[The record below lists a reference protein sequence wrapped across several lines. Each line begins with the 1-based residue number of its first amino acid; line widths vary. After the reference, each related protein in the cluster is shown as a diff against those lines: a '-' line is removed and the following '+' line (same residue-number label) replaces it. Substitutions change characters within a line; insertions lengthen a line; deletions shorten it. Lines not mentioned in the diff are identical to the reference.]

1 MFPLAWGVLC
11 CRCAR
16 AARLHPV
23 HARLLLLA
31 PVAGPWGRGG
41 SSEKSRD
48 GWISGAAERTASLPR
63 TGLDP
68 AAAGVTAW
76 ALDQFAIIQRRPTRL
91 TSAWSS
97 QCCDENWLLPVRW
110 HSDG

>member
-1 MFPLAWGVLC
+1 MFPLAREVLC

-68 AAAGVTAW
+68 AAAGARVTAW
-76 ALDQFAIIQRRPTRL
+76 ALGQFAITQRNPDASHFCVVVTML
-91 TSAWSS
+91 
-97 QCCDENWLLPVRW
+97 
-110 HSDG
+110 